1 MGAPGQD
8 LGGRWAAMPS
18 EEALRRSFPAP
29 EFDDSCWHALS
40 VPGHWRQEPAFAGSD
55 GPVLYRR
62 SFDAAPLSAGER
74 AWLVMEGVFY
84 QSDVWLDGSYL
95 GDTEGYFFPHEFEV
109 TSLIGARREHL
120 AAIEV
125 SSPAGRDAG
134 RALLGSWADPGCIDP
149 AYNPGGIWAPVRLAT
164 TGPVHI
170 ASLRLA
176 CPEATKR
183 RAVLQLSAVFD
194 SALRGSAE
202 VVSEAWLVTG
212 NGPAGPSGAVVA
224 SATKRLPLIAGHNR
238 ASWHLEIPSPELWW
252 PAGLGGQRL
261 YEVAVR
267 VEAGGGPSDSRVLRT
282 GLRQVRMGQMSWQVN
297 GERVFL
303 RGADLVPTRRDPA
316 GATRPEIAREVGL
329 ALEAGLNL
337 LRVHD
342 HVGRSELYDAADGAG
357 LLLWQDLPSNRA
369 SRWVARRQAVRQA
382 HKAVGLLG
390 HHPSVVAWSAG
401 ADYLSQGKQGIAP
414 ALRVLP
420 RAVAG
425 APGSWL
431 ADAAV
436 RRAFDR
442 ADRSRPALV
451 HPGTAGFSRLVPRPA
466 NAAGLLRMASLWP
479 SAVRFVALRAATA
492 VPEEASFMTPARWPE
507 LDWEQLEGHF
517 GLDRAELLGRF
528 PPASYASFEA
538 WREATQRAQAQLV
551 RSGAEALRR
560 LRSHPA
566 GGFCVHR
573 LNDTQPAVSCSLL
586 GHDRRPKAAWLA
598 LAGACSPLLAVAS
611 WPAPAYPAGT
621 RAAFDLHV
629 VNDLSEDQED
639 LVFEA
644 RATWPGGGT
653 MSRFAGRAPKA
664 SCRFVGRFVVTL
676 PSRAELDG
684 KGAGAGGERGDRS
697 SGGPGAAQDET
708 AGSNWLRLQLVLW
721 RAGEVVSTNSYES
734 RVTLW

>member
-1 MGAPGQD
+1 MGLPSQD

-29 EFDDSCWHALS
+29 EFDDSCWHSMS

-62 SFDAAPLSAGER
+62 SFEAAPLSAGER

-125 SSPAGRDAG
+125 SSPSGRDAG
-134 RALLGSWADPGCIDP
+134 RALLGSWADPACVDP

-176 CPEATKR
+176 CTEATKR

-202 VVSEAWLVTG
+202 VVCEARLVTG
-212 NGPAGPSGAVVA
+212 NGPSGARGAVA
-224 SATKRLPLIAGHNR
+224 ASTTKRLPLIAGHNR
-238 ASWHLEIPSPELWW
+238 ASWRLEILSPELWW

-261 YEVAVR
+261 YEVAVE
-267 VEAGGGPSDSRVLRT
+267 VEAGGGPSDARVLRT

-297 GERVFL
+297 GERVPL

-316 GATRPEIAREVGL
+316 GATQPEMAREVGL

-342 HVGRSELYDAADGAG
+342 HVARTELYDAADGAG
-357 LLLWQDLPSNRA
+357 LLLWQDLPSSWA
-369 SRWVARRQAVRQA
+369 SRRVARRQAVRQA

-401 ADYLSQGKQGIAP
+401 PEHLSRGQQGIEL
-414 ALRVLP
+414 ALGRLP
-420 RAVAG
+420 RALAG
-425 APGSWL
+425 APGAWL
-431 ADAAV
+431 AAAAV
-436 RRAFDR
+436 RRAFER
-442 ADRSRPALV
+442 ADKSRPALV
-451 HPGTAGFSRLVPRPA
+451 HPGTAGFSRLVSKPA

-479 SAVRFVALRAATA
+479 SAARFVALRAATA
-492 VPEEASFMTPARWPE
+492 VPEEASFMTPGRWPE
-507 LDWEQLEGHF
+507 LDWERLEGHF
-517 GLDRAELLGRF
+517 GMDRAELLGRF
-528 PPASYASFEA
+528 PPASFASFEA

-551 RSGAEALRR
+551 RSCVEALRR

-611 WPAPAYPAGT
+611 WPAPAYPAGA

-629 VNDLSEDQED
+629 VNDLGEDQEE

-644 RATWPGGGT
+644 RATWPGGGRV
-653 MSRFAGRAPKA
+653 SRFAGRVPKA
-664 SCRFVGRFVVTL
+664 SCRFVGRFTVTL

-684 KGAGAGGERGDRS
+684 KGAGGGGERGDRS
-697 SGGPGAAQDET
+697 SGGPAAAQDEG
-708 AGSNWLRLQLVLW
+708 AGSHWLRLQLVVW